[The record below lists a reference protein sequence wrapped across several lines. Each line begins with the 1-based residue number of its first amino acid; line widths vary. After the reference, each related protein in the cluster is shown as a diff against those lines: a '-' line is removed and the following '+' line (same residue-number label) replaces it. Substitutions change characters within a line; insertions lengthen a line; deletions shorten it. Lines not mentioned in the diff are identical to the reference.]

1 MHVSTVS
8 PLEHTAFHHKSSR
21 NRPLS
26 TFLSPARQLIVGKR
40 PLRLRRKRGNGFRSV
55 NGSRFRSWVGGGGAP
70 VQLSMRTAP
79 AGSAWEASGKKRL
92 GRHRAARDCGTK
104 SRFLFVRHVLQDS
117 RSPGAAAE
125 RGRPGHSPSMSFEKD
140 GTL

>member
-79 AGSAWEASGKKRL
+79 AGSAGEALGGQWEE
-92 GRHRAARDCGTK
+92 AAWTA
-104 SRFLFVRHVLQDS
+104 L
-117 RSPGAAAE
+117 
-125 RGRPGHSPSMSFEKD
+125 GRPGLWHEEPFPLCQARPSGQPFPWCSR
-140 GTL
+140 